1 VQAVLDAFDELAD
14 GLGLVSGGLIG
25 GVEFEIHAGII
36 AEKTG
41 DVRHRERSAAICPCL
56 YFVIA
61 SIAAIC
67 LSSFNSSSRA
77 QRGDLPV
84 ICCSSSRVAQRRGDL
99 PFWYYQSERQTAAPP
114 SG

>member
-41 DVRHRERSAAICPCL
+41 
-56 YFVIA
+56 
-61 SIAAIC
+61 
-67 LSSFNSSSRA
+67 
-77 QRGDLPV
+77 G
-84 ICCSSSRVAQRRGDL
+84 CSSSRAQRRGDL
-99 PFWYYQSERQTAAPP
+99 PMFIFRYREERSDLPFIF
-114 SG
+114 